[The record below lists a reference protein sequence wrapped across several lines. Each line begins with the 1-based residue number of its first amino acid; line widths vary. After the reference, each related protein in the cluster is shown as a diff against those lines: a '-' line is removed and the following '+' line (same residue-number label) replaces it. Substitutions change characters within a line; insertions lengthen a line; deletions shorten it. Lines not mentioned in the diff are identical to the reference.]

1 MNKELFEEN
10 DRNIRVFGLETMK
23 KLFETEVLI
32 LGFTPAMTELCKNII
47 LSGAGICLYDK
58 GIKIEQKDTE
68 NNFVFNIKDIG
79 KSKAV
84 VLKEKIQLFKDP
96 CKISIINDINE
107 VKNRNIK
114 YSVIDIGDKD
124 FNDNTLIQQ
133 IEQIFIGIK
142 GIIYYIKLETDKG
155 VFFNNILEKK
165 FYEKK
170 ENEGK
175 EPLFEKD
182 ENIKE
187 HLTLS
192 DDEEDNK
199 DNNEQKK
206 EEKKEMDIVDIS
218 NDEEKKI
225 EILKEDDYFFYDFNK
240 KIEEI
245 KNLIP
250 KKLKKY
256 EEDIINAAFNVIKI
270 SNEKN
275 RNPLNCLVNYIIGGV
290 VCHEIINCISR
301 KKNIRTNIY
310 YFDGFNGYGKFLNE
324 LYDKTYD

>member
-124 FNDNTLIQQ
+124 FNDTSLIQQ

-155 VFFNNILEKK
+155 VIFNNILEKK